1 MDKLLQDT
9 IFDEDNVK
17 KFAFNEE
24 VSDVFDDMV
33 YRSVPFYQ
41 VTQSL
46 IIDYISSFYD
56 NSVKILDL
64 GCSTGEFLK
73 LCSDTFQEENL
84 MGIDSSIDMVDKAK
98 SKNPTLN
105 IINGNVF
112 EKKFYTQDVIVLSL
126 LLQFI
131 RPIKRLE
138 LLKKVNAALSKNGLV
153 ILFEKIKFSDDLQDS
168 RVIDLYYDFK
178 RINGYSNL
186 AISNKRTA
194 LENYLIPYTTTENMD
209 LLKAAGFNHTEVI
222 LQYLNFALIIGIK

>member
-1 MDKLLQDT
+1 MDKLFQDT
-9 IFDEDNVK
+9 IFDEDSVK
-17 KFAFNEE
+17 KFSFNEE

-33 YRSVPFYQ
+33 YRSVPFYKG
-41 VTQSL
+41 TQQL

-56 NSVKILDL
+56 NSIKILDL

-73 LCSDTFQEENL
+73 LCSETFQEENL

-112 EKKFYTQDVIVLSL
+112 EKNFYTQDVIVLSL

-131 RPIKRLE
+131 RPIRRLE

-153 ILFEKIKFSDDLQDS
+153 VLFEKIKFSDDLQDS

-178 RINGYSNL
+178 RVNGYSNL

-194 LENYLIPYTTTENMD
+194 LENYLIPYTTTENID
-209 LLKAAGFNHTEVI
+209 LLKAAGFNHIEVI

>member
-1 MDKLLQDT
+1 MEKLIQDN
-9 IFDEDNVK
+9 IFNEDNMK

-33 YRSVPFYQ
+33 FRSVPFYQ
-41 VTQSL
+41 ITQKL
-46 IIDYISSFYD
+46 IISYVSSFCD
-56 NSVKILDL
+56 KSVKILDL

-73 LCSDTFQEENL
+73 LCSEVFKEENL
-84 MGIDSSIDMVDKAK
+84 MGIDSSIDMVDRAK

-105 IINGNVF
+105 IIKGDVF
-112 EKKFYTQDVIVLSL
+112 EKDFFSQDVVVLSL

-138 LLKKVNAALSKNGLV
+138 LLKKVHATLSENG
-153 ILFEKIKFSDDLQDS
+153 IIFLFEKIKSSDDLQDS
-168 RVIDLYYDFK
+168 RMIDLYYDFK
-178 RINGYSNL
+178 RFNGYSNL

-194 LENYLIPYTTTENMD
+194 LENYLIPYTITENMD
-209 LLKAAGFNHTEVI
+209 LLKSAGFEHTEVL